1 MSKLTSDLVTE
12 VLTEWTPSTKVQELL
27 GLSSMDEALFKK
39 EFLAL
44 EEKGIVEREGAR
56 RGLKFR
62 AVSGKP
68 SDKKDSTSAQ
78 EAKTTPVTSK
88 TEETIKPKAKKSEKR
103 VDVSEIYCEVVHVP
117 KHEYV
122 HEVTN
127 VPITDLL
134 AFLLKG
140 SVDGSRSVAI
150 KRTSKGVTIK
160 TYNDIYMLSEVTYTK
175 ENFGKLLKASG
186 ISLE

>member
-1 MSKLTSDLVTE
+1 MSKLTSELVKE

-39 EFLAL
+39 ELLAL
-44 EEKGIVEREGAR
+44 EEKGVVEREGAR

-62 AVSGKP
+62 AVNGKP
-68 SDKKDSTSAQ
+68 SVKKDSSSTQ
-78 EAKTTPVTSK
+78 DTKPVAAK
-88 TEETIKPKAKKSEKR
+88 TEETVKPKAKKSEKK
-103 VDVSEIYCEVVHVP
+103 VDVSEIYCEVVYVP

-127 VPITDLL
+127 VAITDLL
-134 AFLLKG
+134 SFLLKG
-140 SVDGSRSVAI
+140 SVDGSRSLAI
-150 KRTSKGVTIK
+150 KRTSRGVTIK

-175 ENFGKLLKASG
+175 ENFSKLLKASG